1 MFLHKCNKTIRPS
14 NISSHSNSH
23 NFKVVNSKK
32 NRRPKKRSKNL
43 ENHSNEK
50 IPTPNTGAQII
61 PSPKEKT
68 NSENRNIR
76 ILISRTES
84 YNQALNRKNDYE
96 LDTFLSPQP
105 IQREES
111 SVPTKSILSIT
122 SSDNPFYPEKKRSE
136 KHVDFI

>member
-1 MFLHKCNKTIRPS
+1 M
-14 NISSHSNSH
+14 
-23 NFKVVNSKK
+23 
-32 NRRPKKRSKNL
+32 
-43 ENHSNEK
+43 
-50 IPTPNTGAQII
+50 

-105 IQREES
+105 LQREGS